1 MRKLVI
7 FCLFLA
13 SGGVASAQSVL
24 PAGFGQW
31 TGVPLAASA
40 KPSLEQVTGANA
52 PLFKEYGYQ
61 SLQQS
66 DYLRKGDT
74 LHVTLYR
81 MADPTAAYG
90 AFTLL
95 RSAATD
101 LRTSTLERYAA
112 LGANRALI
120 VVGNYLLD
128 VTGKHIPHRADDD
141 LSGLT
146 ASLKTNADQRAFP
159 AIGDHLPPEGLE
171 EGSERYILGPLALQQ
186 FAPLATG
193 DWVGFGDGAEAIEA
207 KYRAGKQEATLLVIE
222 YPTQQIAARHFN
234 QISTLATSDTPA
246 DPSADHPAITA
257 QRKAGLVSL
266 AFAPRRGPF
275 ASALLDQVIL
285 GHDVVWNEAPPIPGE
300 KSWPV
305 YIIGA
310 FAGTGLIIVY
320 AIISGLG
327 FAIFRVVMK
336 FFFPGKVFDRPQSIE
351 ILQLGL
357 TNHPVDTRDFY
368 YGAGSRKR

>member
-1 MRKLVI
+1 MRKLLI
-7 FCLFLA
+7 FCSFLA
-13 SGGVASAQSVL
+13 TCGVASAQSLL
-24 PAGFGQW
+24 PASFGQW

-40 KPSLEQVTGANA
+40 QPSLEQVAGANA
-52 PLFKEYGYQ
+52 AILKEYGFQ

-74 LHVTLYR
+74 LHATLYN

-90 AFTLL
+90 AFTLF
-95 RSAATD
+95 RSNAPEM
-101 LRTSTLERYAA
+101 RGSTLERYAA
-112 LGANRALI
+112 LGPDRALL
-120 VVGNYLLD
+120 VVGNFLLD

-141 LSGLT
+141 LS
-146 ASLKTNADQRAFP
+146 SLAAALKSKADPRAFP
-159 AIGDHLPPEGLE
+159 TVGDHLPAEGLQ

-186 FAPLATG
+186 FAPLAAD
-193 DWVGFGDGAEAIEA
+193 DWLGFGDGAEAIEA
-207 KYRAGKQEATLLVIE
+207 KYRKGAQEATLLVIE
-222 YPTQQIAARHFN
+222 YPTQQIAARHFR
-234 QISTLATSDTPA
+234 QISALATSDTPA
-246 DPSADHPAITA
+246 DPNADHPVITA
-257 QRKAGLVSL
+257 QRKAGLVSV
-266 AFAPRRGPF
+266 AFAPRRGPY

-285 GHDVVWNEAPPIPGE
+285 GHDVVWNEPAPIPGE

-305 YIIGA
+305 YIVGA
-310 FAGTGLIIVY
+310 FAGTGLIVVY

-327 FAIFRVVMK
+327 FAVFRVVMK

-368 YGAGSRKR
+368 FAERGPKR